1 MTYSG
6 KYFLSVIFDS
16 IMVVYIT
23 ECVSDRKMPRGRN
36 QMSYFGCP
44 ENDMAHMQRPPGPCF
59 DNYPKMDG
67 HCG

>member
-1 MTYSG
+1 
-6 KYFLSVIFDS
+6 
-16 IMVVYIT
+16 MVVYIT